1 MKKLLL
7 TGLVVALFAGF
18 AMAQPDL
25 TADVNVQVTVNGVWS
40 ITLDVAA
47 VDFGTLEPGDIATP
61 ANVVATVRSNQKIPW
76 YLKLNEDQDLLNTS
90 VVPNETIPANPN
102 FTYTGS
108 GLGVGTWTNDYFH
121 LAPTTAYACAA
132 SEYKVAA
139 GLALITTLNLTIPA
153 PAAAGLY
160 TNVITYTLTATP

>member
-7 TGLVVALFAGF
+7 ASLVVVLFAGM
-18 AMAQPDL
+18 AMAQPADL

-76 YLKLNEDQDLLNTS
+76 GLQLNKDRDLTNDVALES
-90 VVPNETIPANPN
+90 IPSAN
-102 FTYTGS
+102 FTYTGGGPGA
-108 GLGVGTWTNDYFH
+108 GLWTNGEFF
-121 LAPTTAYACAA
+121 LAPTTAYLCAA
-132 SEYKVAA
+132 TEYKVAA
-139 GLALITTLNLTIPA
+139 GLALTTTLNLTIPA